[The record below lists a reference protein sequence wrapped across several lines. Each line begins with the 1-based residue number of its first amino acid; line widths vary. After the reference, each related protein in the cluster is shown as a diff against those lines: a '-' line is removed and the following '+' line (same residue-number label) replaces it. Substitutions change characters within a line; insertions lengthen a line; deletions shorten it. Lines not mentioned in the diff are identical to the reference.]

1 MGVRDISERFE
12 ADLSDVT
19 IAKSIKVG
27 HTKASR
33 LIVLKTEEFG
43 MIGLPLDHAKD
54 LAAAIQR
61 EIKRMIS

>member
-27 HTKASR
+27 HAKASR

-43 MIGLPLDHAKD
+43 MIGLPVDDAKD

-61 EIKRMIS
+61 EIKRMTS